1 MKIML
6 FDTCLPALLPMV
18 WFVRAGA
25 CPSDQA
31 SKVLVL
37 DDVQQL
43 LAAADGP
50 LPSLLALR
58 EQVRAAAGWLGLIA
72 AHAAWCAWAYSQAH
86 DAACAEKL

>member
-1 MKIML
+1 MFTKAV
-6 FDTCLPALLPMV
+6 FSCVTACLPACLGYCTVL
-18 WFVRAGA
+18 AAA

-43 LAAADGP
+43 LAAAEGP

-58 EQVRAAAGWLGLIA
+58 EQVRQQQL
-72 AHAAWCAWAYSQAH
+72 Q
-86 DAACAEKL
+86 

>member
-1 MKIML
+1 LKHVIPLACRL
-6 FDTCLPALLPMV
+6 F
-18 WFVRAGA
+18 WFVHAAA

-58 EQVRAAAGWLGLIA
+58 EQVRAAAGWGV
-72 AHAAWCAWAYSQAH
+72 C
-86 DAACAEKL
+86 